1 MSEQARGF
9 IEFWIT
15 NSVHAAE
22 QFGSPGASQDAE
34 ELARRCIEMA
44 KGQGIPEAEMRAEVG
59 DIASY
64 IRGKLIAANE
74 TEASRKD
81 RR

>member
-1 MSEQARGF
+1 MRLSDVIALLLDPFSFHATKNIRG
-9 IEFWIT
+9 
-15 NSVHAAE
+15 S
-22 QFGSPGASQDAE
+22 
-34 ELARRCIEMA
+34 CIEMA
-44 KGQGIPEAEMRAEVG
+44 KGQGIPEAEMRVEVG